1 MEASLGIEIGD
12 CHLTRGGAPEALAEL
27 TVARDIARAFGA
39 KHLVSEAMRAIA
51 EAELSLGRS
60 VDARNQA
67 RSAYE
72 IAERIGSPPLAG
84 AALRVA
90 ATSVGRGA
98 PGDPDL
104 GGAREMFD
112 RAVQILG
119 DAGAELELGRALAA
133 YADFEERTGRTDAAA
148 ELRRQTSL
156 IVAEARR
163 PGRTRTTHEMP
174 AVY

>member
-1 MEASLGIEIGD
+1 
-12 CHLTRGGAPEALAEL
+12 
-27 TVARDIARAFGA
+27 
-39 KHLVSEAMRAIA
+39 
-51 EAELSLGRS
+51 
-60 VDARNQA
+60 
-67 RSAYE
+67 
-72 IAERIGSPPLAG
+72 
-84 AALRVA
+84 VA

-119 DAGAELELGRALAA
+119 DAGAELELGRALSA
-133 YADFEERTGRTDAAA
+133 YADFEERTGRSDAAA

-163 PGRTRTTHEMP
+163 PGRTRTTHEMT